1 MAIVTRIGKG
11 IELSHAE
18 MDNNFSELNDRSLS
32 NWSEDSAGNLVPSG
46 DDTLTIGTASKKV
59 KDLFVSTNSLFI
71 GDEHKIAITSAGEVR
86 IAKKVS
92 GVTPAGILAD
102 SRVVPGTYPDENY
115 LIAALTAYYPGD
127 PLCDPADASYNPALY
142 HWTEFLT
149 DIGFSDIATP
159 SMYSE
164 TDFVDDEGGKGP
176 AGNDGATGSAGPAG
190 PTGPTGPAG
199 NDGATGPAGSDGA
212 TGPTGAA
219 GATGPTGA
227 AGNDGATG
235 PAGNDGTTGPAGND
249 GATGP
254 AGNDGATGPAG
265 NDGATG
271 ATGPAGSDGVTGP
284 AGSDGATGPAGSN
297 TMIGLTD
304 TAVSSGTVDVV
315 PWVFDPAD
323 SSTSTSSSAWQQ
335 ALVVGLMTNGS
346 AVWDALLN
354 SMTVREL
361 PPIATTYRA
370 NLVVDFVNG
379 AVNFIGNPPGTTG
392 MLWTAIDNGMGSIE
406 ISAAGMGN
414 GMSQLSSLHGVMVT
428 YDVMGGFAGPGTA
441 AAVIP
446 AFLNGPFVTFSIAD
460 LIAAAPATVGGPS
473 VSCDFSFVV
482 SHY

>member
-212 TGPTGAA
+212 TGPA
-219 GATGPTGA
+219 GS
-227 AGNDGATG
+227 D
-235 PAGNDGTTGPAGND
+235 
-249 GATGP
+249 
-254 AGNDGATGPAG
+254 
-265 NDGATG
+265 G
-271 ATGPAGSDGVTGP
+271 ATGPAGSDGATGPAGSDGATGP

>member
-176 AGNDGATGSAGPAG
+176 AGNDGATGSAGATGPAG
-190 PTGPTGPAG
+190 PTGPAG
-199 NDGATGPAGSDGA
+199 SDGVTGPAGSDGA
-212 TGPTGAA
+212 TGPA
-219 GATGPTGA
+219 GT
-227 AGNDGATG
+227 DGATG
-235 PAGNDGTTGPAGND
+235 AT

>member
-212 TGPTGAA
+212 TGPA
-219 GATGPTGA
+219 GS
-227 AGNDGATG
+227 
-235 PAGNDGTTGPAGND
+235 D

-428 YDVMGGFAGPGTA
+428 YDVMVGGFAGPGAA

>member
-199 NDGATGPAGSDGA
+199 NDGATGSA
-212 TGPTGAA
+212 
-219 GATGPTGA
+219 
-227 AGNDGATG
+227 G
-235 PAGNDGTTGPAGND
+235 PAGN
-249 GATGP
+249 
-254 AGNDGATGPAG
+254 
-265 NDGATG
+265 
-271 ATGPAGSDGVTGP
+271 
-284 AGSDGATGPAGSN
+284 DGATGPAGSN

>member
-199 NDGATGPAGSDGA
+199 NDGATGPAGS
-212 TGPTGAA
+212 
-219 GATGPTGA
+219 
-227 AGNDGATG
+227 
-235 PAGNDGTTGPAGND
+235 
-249 GATGP
+249 
-254 AGNDGATGPAG
+254 
-265 NDGATG
+265 
-271 ATGPAGSDGVTGP
+271 
-284 AGSDGATGPAGSN
+284 N

-428 YDVMGGFAGPGTA
+428 YDVMVGGFAGPGAA

>member
-219 GATGPTGA
+219 GATGPTGS
-227 AGNDGATG
+227 DGATG
-235 PAGNDGTTGPAGND
+235 AAGND

-265 NDGATG
+265 N
-271 ATGPAGSDGVTGP
+271 
-284 AGSDGATGPAGSN
+284 DGATGPAGSN

>member
-212 TGPTGAA
+212 TGP
-219 GATGPTGA
+219 
-227 AGNDGATG
+227 
-235 PAGNDGTTGPAGND
+235 
-249 GATGP
+249 
-254 AGNDGATGPAG
+254 
-265 NDGATG
+265 
-271 ATGPAGSDGVTGP
+271 
-284 AGSDGATGPAGSN
+284 AGSN

-428 YDVMGGFAGPGTA
+428 YDVMVGGFAGPGAA

>member
-212 TGPTGAA
+212 TGPA
-219 GATGPTGA
+219 GS
-227 AGNDGATG
+227 D
-235 PAGNDGTTGPAGND
+235 
-249 GATGP
+249 
-254 AGNDGATGPAG
+254 
-265 NDGATG
+265 G
-271 ATGPAGSDGVTGP
+271 ATGPAGSDGATGP
-284 AGSDGATGPAGSN
+284 AGSDGATGPAGSDGATGPAGNDGATGPAGSN

>member
-199 NDGATGPAGSDGA
+199 NDGATGSA
-212 TGPTGAA
+212 
-219 GATGPTGA
+219 
-227 AGNDGATG
+227 
-235 PAGNDGTTGPAGND
+235 
-249 GATGP
+249 
-254 AGNDGATGPAG
+254 GPAG

-428 YDVMGGFAGPGTA
+428 YDVMVGGFAGPGAA

>member
-176 AGNDGATGSAGPAG
+176 AGNDGATGSAG
-190 PTGPTGPAG
+190 
-199 NDGATGPAGSDGA
+199 ATGPA
-212 TGPTGAA
+212 
-219 GATGPTGA
+219 
-227 AGNDGATG
+227 
-235 PAGNDGTTGPAGND
+235 
-249 GATGP
+249 
-254 AGNDGATGPAG
+254 
-265 NDGATG
+265 
-271 ATGPAGSDGVTGP
+271 GP

-428 YDVMGGFAGPGTA
+428 YDVMVGGFAGPGAA

>member
-176 AGNDGATGSAGPAG
+176 AGNDGATGSAGA
-190 PTGPTGPAG
+190 TGPAG
-199 NDGATGPAGSDGA
+199 PTGPAGSDGA
-212 TGPTGAA
+212 TGP
-219 GATGPTGA
+219 
-227 AGNDGATG
+227 AGN
-235 PAGNDGTTGPAGND
+235 
-249 GATGP
+249 
-254 AGNDGATGPAG
+254 
-265 NDGATG
+265 
-271 ATGPAGSDGVTGP
+271 
-284 AGSDGATGPAGSN
+284 DGATGPAGSN

-428 YDVMGGFAGPGTA
+428 YDVMVGGFAGPGAA

>member
-176 AGNDGATGSAGPAG
+176 AGNDGATGSAGATGPA
-190 PTGPTGPAG
+190 GPTGPAG
-199 NDGATGPAGSDGA
+199 NDGATGSA
-212 TGPTGAA
+212 
-219 GATGPTGA
+219 
-227 AGNDGATG
+227 G
-235 PAGNDGTTGPAGND
+235 PAGN
-249 GATGP
+249 
-254 AGNDGATGPAG
+254 
-265 NDGATG
+265 
-271 ATGPAGSDGVTGP
+271 
-284 AGSDGATGPAGSN
+284 DGATGPAGSN

-428 YDVMGGFAGPGTA
+428 YDVMVGGFAGPGAA

>member
-176 AGNDGATGSAGPAG
+176 AGNDGATGSAG
-190 PTGPTGPAG
+190 
-199 NDGATGPAGSDGA
+199 ATGPAG
-212 TGPTGAA
+212 
-219 GATGPTGA
+219 
-227 AGNDGATG
+227 
-235 PAGNDGTTGPAGND
+235 PAGSD

-428 YDVMGGFAGPGTA
+428 YDVMVGGFAGPGAA

>member
-212 TGPTGAA
+212 TGPA
-219 GATGPTGA
+219 GS
-227 AGNDGATG
+227 DGATG
-235 PAGNDGTTGPAGND
+235 PAGN
-249 GATGP
+249 
-254 AGNDGATGPAG
+254 
-265 NDGATG
+265 
-271 ATGPAGSDGVTGP
+271 
-284 AGSDGATGPAGSN
+284 DGATGPAGSN

-428 YDVMGGFAGPGTA
+428 YDVMVGGFAGPGAA

>member
-212 TGPTGAA
+212 TGPA
-219 GATGPTGA
+219 GS
-227 AGNDGATG
+227 DGATG
-235 PAGNDGTTGPAGND
+235 PAGSD

-254 AGNDGATGPAG
+254 AGNDGATGSAGPAG
-265 NDGATG
+265 N
-271 ATGPAGSDGVTGP
+271 
-284 AGSDGATGPAGSN
+284 DGATGPAGSN

>member
-176 AGNDGATGSAGPAG
+176 AGNDGATGSAG
-190 PTGPTGPAG
+190 
-199 NDGATGPAGSDGA
+199 ATGPAG
-212 TGPTGAA
+212 P
-219 GATGPTGA
+219 
-227 AGNDGATG
+227 
-235 PAGNDGTTGPAGND
+235 
-249 GATGP
+249 
-254 AGNDGATGPAG
+254 
-265 NDGATG
+265 
-271 ATGPAGSDGVTGP
+271 TGPAGSDGVTGP

-428 YDVMGGFAGPGTA
+428 YDVMVGGFAGPGAA

>member
-190 PTGPTGPAG
+190 PAGPTGPAG

-212 TGPTGAA
+212 TGPA
-219 GATGPTGA
+219 GS
-227 AGNDGATG
+227 DGATG
-235 PAGNDGTTGPAGND
+235 PAGSD

-254 AGNDGATGPAG
+254 AGNDGATGSAGPAG
-265 NDGATG
+265 N
-271 ATGPAGSDGVTGP
+271 
-284 AGSDGATGPAGSN
+284 DGATGPAGSN

>member
-199 NDGATGPAGSDGA
+199 NDGATG
-212 TGPTGAA
+212 
-219 GATGPTGA
+219 
-227 AGNDGATG
+227 
-235 PAGNDGTTGPAGND
+235 
-249 GATGP
+249 
-254 AGNDGATGPAG
+254 
-265 NDGATG
+265 

-428 YDVMGGFAGPGTA
+428 YDVMVGGFAGPGAA

>member
-190 PTGPTGPAG
+190 
-199 NDGATGPAGSDGA
+199 N
-212 TGPTGAA
+212 
-219 GATGPTGA
+219 
-227 AGNDGATG
+227 
-235 PAGNDGTTGPAGND
+235 
-249 GATGP
+249 
-254 AGNDGATGPAG
+254 
-265 NDGATG
+265 
-271 ATGPAGSDGVTGP
+271 
-284 AGSDGATGPAGSN
+284 DGATGPAGSN

-428 YDVMGGFAGPGTA
+428 YDVMVGGFAGPGAA

>member
-199 NDGATGPAGSDGA
+199 NDGATGPAGS
-212 TGPTGAA
+212 
-219 GATGPTGA
+219 
-227 AGNDGATG
+227 
-235 PAGNDGTTGPAGND
+235 
-249 GATGP
+249 
-254 AGNDGATGPAG
+254 
-265 NDGATG
+265 
-271 ATGPAGSDGVTGP
+271 
-284 AGSDGATGPAGSN
+284 N

>member
-176 AGNDGATGSAGPAG
+176 AGNDGATGSAGATGPA
-190 PTGPTGPAG
+190 GPTGPAG
-199 NDGATGPAGSDGA
+199 N
-212 TGPTGAA
+212 
-219 GATGPTGA
+219 
-227 AGNDGATG
+227 
-235 PAGNDGTTGPAGND
+235 
-249 GATGP
+249 
-254 AGNDGATGPAG
+254 
-265 NDGATG
+265 
-271 ATGPAGSDGVTGP
+271 
-284 AGSDGATGPAGSN
+284 DGATGPAGSN

-428 YDVMGGFAGPGTA
+428 YDVMVGGFAGPGTA

>member
-176 AGNDGATGSAGPAG
+176 AGNDGATGSAG
-190 PTGPTGPAG
+190 
-199 NDGATGPAGSDGA
+199 ATGPAG
-212 TGPTGAA
+212 P
-219 GATGPTGA
+219 
-227 AGNDGATG
+227 
-235 PAGNDGTTGPAGND
+235 
-249 GATGP
+249 
-254 AGNDGATGPAG
+254 TGPAG

-428 YDVMGGFAGPGTA
+428 YDVMGGFAGPGAA

>member
-212 TGPTGAA
+212 TGP
-219 GATGPTGA
+219 
-227 AGNDGATG
+227 
-235 PAGNDGTTGPAGND
+235 
-249 GATGP
+249 
-254 AGNDGATGPAG
+254 
-265 NDGATG
+265 
-271 ATGPAGSDGVTGP
+271 AGSDGATGP

-428 YDVMGGFAGPGTA
+428 YDVMVGGFAGPGAA

>member
-212 TGPTGAA
+212 TGPA
-219 GATGPTGA
+219 GS
-227 AGNDGATG
+227 D
-235 PAGNDGTTGPAGND
+235 
-249 GATGP
+249 
-254 AGNDGATGPAG
+254 
-265 NDGATG
+265 G
-271 ATGPAGSDGVTGP
+271 ATGPAGSDGATGP
-284 AGSDGATGPAGSN
+284 AGSDGATGPAGNDGATGPAGSN

>member
-212 TGPTGAA
+212 TGP
-219 GATGPTGA
+219 
-227 AGNDGATG
+227 
-235 PAGNDGTTGPAGND
+235 
-249 GATGP
+249 
-254 AGNDGATGPAG
+254 
-265 NDGATG
+265 
-271 ATGPAGSDGVTGP
+271 AGSDGATGP

>member
-199 NDGATGPAGSDGA
+199 NDGATGSA
-212 TGPTGAA
+212 
-219 GATGPTGA
+219 
-227 AGNDGATG
+227 G
-235 PAGNDGTTGPAGND
+235 PAGN
-249 GATGP
+249 
-254 AGNDGATGPAG
+254 
-265 NDGATG
+265 
-271 ATGPAGSDGVTGP
+271 
-284 AGSDGATGPAGSN
+284 DGATGPAGSN

-428 YDVMGGFAGPGTA
+428 YDVMVGGFAGPGAA